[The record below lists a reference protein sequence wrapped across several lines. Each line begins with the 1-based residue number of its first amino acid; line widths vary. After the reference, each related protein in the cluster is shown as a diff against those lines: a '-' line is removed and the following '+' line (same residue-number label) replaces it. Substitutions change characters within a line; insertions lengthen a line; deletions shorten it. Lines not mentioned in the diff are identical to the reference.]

1 MTKPTDIKAFTFLD
15 RDPRQVADE
24 LLRAGWDRMDVVAQS
39 GRVMAWARAFRDA
52 FCAAEESQ
60 HEGENHE

>member
-1 MTKPTDIKAFTFLD
+1 MPTKPTDIKAFSFLD
-15 RDPRQVADE
+15 RDPQAVASQ

-52 FCAAEESQ
+52 FCAAEEAGNGD
-60 HEGENHE
+60 E